1 VPPPRIAI
9 VADDLTGAADTAGG
23 LVEMGLPWVTW
34 GHGDANVAWQDDDRI
49 VSVDAGTRHLPAAA
63 AAESVRNLAR
73 HFRLAGFTHLYKKV
87 DSTLRG
93 HVAVEVRAAREGW
106 HPAALA
112 VIAPAFPAMG
122 RTTVDGRQWIGNEPL
137 DCPALIDMFASA
149 GVAAT
154 AVSLAEVRSGSL
166 NHIFGARRKASSANA
181 VVCDAVTDSDLAA
194 IAAACAALGERV
206 VWVGSGGLARN
217 MVTVFRPHLEQAS
230 TAVAASGPVLIVC
243 GSLSTISSAQT
254 ARVFNEGVC
263 RVSVSAGALSGGAA
277 AAHRAAAEIL
287 QNLRDGVD
295 VLVTIQADRDKRTI
309 ADPELVER
317 LGQMLASCR
326 TLVGGLVA
334 TGGDTASA
342 VLRHWGVTG
351 LRLVGEAQAGVPI
364 GIATGSPPLVVAL
377 KAGAFGD
384 AATLALARS
393 AVRSLLGCRPAS

>member
-1 VPPPRIAI
+1 MPPPRIAI

-23 LVEMGLPWVTW
+23 LVEMGRPWVTW
-34 GHGDANVAWQDDDRI
+34 GHGDTNVAWQDDDRI
-49 VSVDAGTRHLPAAA
+49 VSVDAGTRHLTPAA

-106 HPAALA
+106 HPASLA

-137 DCPALIDMFASA
+137 DCPALTEMFASA
-149 GVAAT
+149 GVGAT

-166 NHIFGARRKASSANA
+166 NHIFGARGKASSANA

-217 MVTVFRPHLEQAS
+217 MVTVFRPQVEQAS

-254 ARVFNEGVC
+254 ARVFSEGVC

-277 AAHRAAAEIL
+277 AAHRAAAGIL

-295 VLVTIQADRDKRTI
+295 VLVTIQADRDTRAM

-351 LRLVGEAQAGVPI
+351 LRLVGEVQAGVPI
-364 GIATGSPPLVVAL
+364 GMAAGSSPLVVAL

-384 AATLALARS
+384 AATLALARR